1 MANRTTGGNIRM
13 TPELSGGGQEN
24 GLGLGTGG
32 GGAPE
37 VYAGVGA
44 MLRQARLAA
53 GMEISDVANRLRIK
67 DRQILAIEDGA
78 FERIPGHIYAM
89 GFIRNYAELL
99 GLDGRDA
106 VERFKAETGHA
117 GGTGRLEFPTP
128 NPENRMPRTGLVLLA
143 IVIAALAYAGWYFL
157 NDIQRFATDLV
168 SEVPDRMQPVGNESQ
183 PAPESAAPAETT
195 ETATATTAAGTAA
208 DKVPE
213 PVPEPAAKPAAKP
226 ATEST
231 AAQSTGETAQPATA
245 ETQTGETQTGETQT
259 GETLAAKTPAAEP
272 QAPETQSPEPQATKT
287 PATEP
292 RPSDRIAELVP
303 AAPVAAVDTA
313 PLPSPPAEET
323 PTAAPPEPA
332 PKVAAALPPAVPQ
345 GGGASAGYV
354 PQVFGT
360 SNTDA
365 RVVLRA
371 RYDSWVQVRGANGE
385 LLLTRV
391 LRPGDSYLVPNR
403 SDLRLFASDAGALEV
418 IVDGK
423 PLPAIGAA
431 GEVVRGV
438 DLGATAL
445 LTGAARQGG

>member
-1 MANRTTGGNIRM
+1 MANRTTGGNIRT
-13 TPELSGGGQEN
+13 TPELSGGGQESS
-24 GLGLGTGG
+24 LGLGGG
-32 GGAPE
+32 GAGAPE

-67 DRQILAIEDGA
+67 DRQIRAIEDGA

-143 IVIAALAYAGWYFL
+143 IVIAALAYAGWYFV

-168 SEVPDRMQPVGNESQ
+168 SEVPDRMQPPGNEPQ
-183 PAPESAAPAETT
+183 PAPESAAQAETT
-195 ETATATTAAGTAA
+195 ETATTAEGTAA

-213 PVPEPAAKPAAKP
+213 PAPEPTAEPAAKPAP
-226 ATEST
+226 EST
-231 AAQSTGETAQPATA
+231 AAQSAGETAQPATA
-245 ETQTGETQTGETQT
+245 ETRTAETRTS
-259 GETLAAKTPAAEP
+259 ETLAAKTPAAEP
-272 QAPETQSPEPQATKT
+272 QAPEIQATETQATETPVPKT
-287 PATEP
+287 PAPEP

-313 PLPSPPAEET
+313 PLPSLPAEET
-323 PTAAPPEPA
+323 PSAAPPEPA
-332 PKVAAALPPAVPQ
+332 PKVAATLPPAVPQ